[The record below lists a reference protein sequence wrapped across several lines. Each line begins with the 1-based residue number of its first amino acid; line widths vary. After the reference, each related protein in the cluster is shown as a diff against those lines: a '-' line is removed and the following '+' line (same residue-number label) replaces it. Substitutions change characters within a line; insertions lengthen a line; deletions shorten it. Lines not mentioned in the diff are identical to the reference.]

1 MNLVLQ
7 ASRRPR
13 LSGIPKQVDGGLLAT
28 GGDPLA
34 RSWDPLSTGGDPL
47 ARSWDPLATGGNP
60 LLARSGDP
68 LATGGDPLAKSRG
81 PLGMSGDLLEMGW
94 SPPATAGDL
103 LATTWTLVAGGGP
116 LAMRGV
122 LLEPTRDLVGEKP
135 WVDLELMANLT
146 QRQ

>member
-47 ARSWDPLATGGNP
+47 AKSRGPLGM
-60 LLARSGDP
+60 S
-68 LATGGDPLAKSRG
+68 GDPLAKSRG

-94 SPPATAGDL
+94 SPSATAGDL